1 MSATEAAVWLRV
13 SEETLRAW
21 VNAGDIGY
29 VDLRQTPGT
38 EPGPGVSFTLE
49 DLESFVRMRGRRV
62 KSRSGKATFAK
73 IEFK

>member
-1 MSATEAAVWLRV
+1 MSATEAAAWLRV

-21 VNAGDIGY
+21 VNGGEIGY
-29 VDLRQTPGT
+29 VDLRQTAGT

-49 DLESFVRMRGRRV
+49 DLESFVRLRGRKV
-62 KSRSGKATFAK
+62 KARSAKAGLAR